1 MNEAFKA
8 LLQKKM
14 AEGKGNMSPVDKEA
28 SDSVLA
34 DLQHFLDQMQ
44 GDKVKGLKKV
54 TVASNDPKGLE
65 EGLAKAKDLVAH
77 DPMASDDSSD
87 EDDMDMGDEDDH
99 SMDEGASDN
108 PHSED
113 SHMTSSPE
121 MSPEDMMKQIEMLK
135 AQLAAKGN

>member
-14 AEGKGNMSPVDKEA
+14 SEGKGDMAPVDKEA
-28 SDSVLA
+28 SDSVLS
-34 DLQHFLDQMQ
+34 DLMDFLNQMQ

-65 EGLAKAKDLVAH
+65 EGLAKAKQMVSGH
-77 DPMASDDSSD
+77 DESGEDPAEEASESPEDEIMEDEGDSDD
-87 EDDMDMGDEDDH
+87 E
-99 SMDEGASDN
+99 
-108 PHSED
+108 HSED
-113 SHMTSSPE
+113 SHETSSPE
-121 MSPEDMMKQIEMLK
+121 MSPEEMKKQIEELK